1 MDRIMDLGLVLLV
14 VALCW
19 LGTSI
24 NATLA
29 AGPSIARRRATLLS
43 PLLAVSVAIVLA
55 TSGHAPVLPLWLG
68 LVLSLVAVGTALP
81 LVLRVR
87 LQGRAR
93 RQTLRRP
100 EDWQSLTEAGRVRGT
115 SSTSIRAPQSA
126 VFALLSN
133 PAQASRW
140 RGVIEVRGLLDGGL
154 RAGSTWVQVSKPEDY
169 GKIIERT
176 FRMLIWEP
184 PRRAAWQAVGD
195 GRAAIWTLECAA
207 EGSDATLVTL
217 GQTFDPNWIYS
228 TLTLVMPGRLT
239 EQINGQLAG
248 YLKGAAALLE
258 DDWAPAVATPTSV
271 ERIV

>member
-1 MDRIMDLGLVLLV
+1 MDLGLVLLV

-29 AGPSIARRRATLLS
+29 AGPSVARRRARLLS
-43 PLLAVSVAIVLA
+43 PLLAVLVSVVLA
-55 TSGHAPVLPLWLG
+55 TSGHAPMLPLWLG
-68 LVLSLVAVGTALP
+68 LVVSLAAIGTALP
-81 LVLRVR
+81 LAIRVR
-87 LQGRAR
+87 IQGRAR
-93 RQTLRRP
+93 RQAIRRP
-100 EDWQSLTEAGRVRGT
+100 EDWRSLTEAGRVRGT
-115 SSTSIRAPQSA
+115 SSKSIGASQAA

-140 RGVIEVRGLLDGGL
+140 RGVIEVRGLLDGGM
-154 RAGSTWVQVSKPEDY
+154 REGSTWVQVSKPEDY

-184 PRRAAWQAVGD
+184 PHRAAWQAVGD
-195 GRAAIWTLECAA
+195 GRAAIWTLEC
-207 EGSDATLVTL
+207 EGRGPNATLVTL

-248 YLKGAAALLE
+248 YLKGAALLLE
-258 DDWAPAVATPTSV
+258 GTGIPATTAPTSI
-271 ERIV
+271 ERTV